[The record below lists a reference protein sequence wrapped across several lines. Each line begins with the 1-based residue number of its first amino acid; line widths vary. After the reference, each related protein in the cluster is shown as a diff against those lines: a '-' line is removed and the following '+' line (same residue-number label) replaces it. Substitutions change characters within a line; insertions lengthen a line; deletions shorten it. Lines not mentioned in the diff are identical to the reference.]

1 MDNTEFASKLGFLF
15 NGVGIVGS
23 IFFCLIIM
31 HLQVTIQTEIILR
44 NACILSITIT
54 LTCFVFFAQSV
65 MSKDAQHTAIFTSLV
80 GFFSMP
86 VMFISYELLVS
97 LTPTI
102 GEAMSCG
109 VLNSIANISCFV
121 ALTAL
126 TPVLQIQSKLY
137 TDAVMAFMALILII
151 SLALIWQ
158 VKIDRKDYNN
168 F

>member
-1 MDNTEFASKLGFLF
+1 
-15 NGVGIVGS
+15 
-23 IFFCLIIM
+23 
-31 HLQVTIQTEIILR
+31 
-44 NACILSITIT
+44 
-54 LTCFVFFAQSV
+54 